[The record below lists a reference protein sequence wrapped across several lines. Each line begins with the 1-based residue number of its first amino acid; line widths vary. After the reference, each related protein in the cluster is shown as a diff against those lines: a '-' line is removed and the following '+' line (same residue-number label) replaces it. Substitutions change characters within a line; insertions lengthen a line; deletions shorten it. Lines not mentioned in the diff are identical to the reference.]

1 MNDNFELK
9 LSFLVVG
16 FLGVVYIGYEIAT
29 IPDGGHPFG
38 HGLGALGALLM
49 IMTETLYSLRKRL
62 GWFSFWPVRH
72 WLSFHIFTGIV
83 GPTMVFMH
91 TALEFRGLAGLT
103 FLLMVLVVMSGF
115 LGRYIYTAVPRSLA
129 GVELDRRTLEQQL
142 WQARQELM
150 AWSADKSVRVQ
161 ALVNNEAAANLA
173 TADLSAL
180 ELLGHRLQEWR
191 EQSRIRQAIR
201 QLDRQE
207 QARMSEIEKQLRRQQ
222 RLIRQIRSL
231 QTVRRLMG
239 YWHTAHVPLG
249 LTLFT
254 SMTIHTVATIYFGS
268 LS

>member
-38 HGLGALGALLM
+38 HGLGILGSVLM

-83 GPTMVFMH
+83 GPTLVFMH
-91 TALEFRGLAGLT
+91 TAIEFRGLAGLT
-103 FLLMVLVVMSGF
+103 FLLTVLVVLSGF

-129 GVELDRRTLEQQL
+129 GVELDRRTLEQEL
-142 WQARQELM
+142 WQARQELV
-150 AWSADKSVRVQ
+150 AWSADKSTRVQ
-161 ALVNNEAAANLA
+161 ALVAQEAAAIPP
-173 TADLSAL
+173 TSDLSAF
-180 ELLGHRLQEWR
+180 ELLGRHLQEWQ
-191 EQSRIRQAIR
+191 EQRRIRWAVQ

-207 QARMSEIEKQLRRQQ
+207 QARMKEIEKQLRRQQ

-249 LTLFT
+249 LTLF
-254 SMTIHTVATIYFGS
+254 SCMTIHIIATIYFGA

>member
-9 LSFLVVG
+9 LSFSVVFFLV
-16 FLGVVYIGYEIAT
+16 LVYIGYEIVT
-29 IPDGGHPFG
+29 TPSGGHPFG
-38 HGLGALGALLM
+38 HGLGILGALLM
-49 IMTETLYSLRKRL
+49 VMTETLYSLRKRL

-83 GPTMVFMH
+83 GPTLVFMH
-91 TALEFRGLAGLT
+91 TALEFRGLAGFT
-103 FLLMVLVVMSGF
+103 FLMTILVVLSGF

-129 GVELDRRTLEQQL
+129 GVELDRRTLEQEL

-150 AWSADKSVRVQ
+150 AWSADKSMQVQ
-161 ALVNNEAAANLA
+161 ILVSREAAA
-173 TADLSAL
+173 TPSPADLSAL
-180 ELLGHRLQEWR
+180 ELLGRRWQEGR
-191 EQSRIRQAIR
+191 ERRRIRQAIR

-207 QARMSEIEKQLRRQQ
+207 QARMGEIEKQLRRQQ

-239 YWHTAHVPLG
+239 YWHTFHIPLG

-254 SMTIHTVATIYFGS
+254 AMFIHIGATIYYGVFS
-268 LS
+268 

>member
-16 FLGVVYIGYEIAT
+16 FLVVVYIAYEIVT

-38 HGLGALGALLM
+38 HGLGVLGSILM
-49 IMTETLYSLRKRL
+49 VMTEVLYSLRKRR

-83 GPTMVFMH
+83 GPAMVLMH
-91 TALEFRGLAGLT
+91 TAFEYRGLAGFT
-103 FLLMVLVVMSGF
+103 FLMMFLVVLSGF
-115 LGRYIYTAVPRSLA
+115 LGRYIYTAVPRTLA
-129 GVELDRRTLEQQL
+129 GVELDRRTLENEV
-142 WQARQELM
+142 WQARQELV
-150 AWSADKSVRVQ
+150 AWSADKSVQVQ
-161 ALVNNEAAANLA
+161 ALVNREAAA
-173 TADLSAL
+173 TIPTTDLSPI
-180 ELLGHRLQEWR
+180 ELLGHRWQEWQTQR
-191 EQSRIRQAIR
+191 RINQAVR

-207 QARMSEIEKQLRRQQ
+207 QTRMADIARQLRRQQ

-239 YWHTAHVPLG
+239 YWHTAHIPLG

-254 SMTIHTVATIYFGS
+254 AMIIHIVATIYFGA